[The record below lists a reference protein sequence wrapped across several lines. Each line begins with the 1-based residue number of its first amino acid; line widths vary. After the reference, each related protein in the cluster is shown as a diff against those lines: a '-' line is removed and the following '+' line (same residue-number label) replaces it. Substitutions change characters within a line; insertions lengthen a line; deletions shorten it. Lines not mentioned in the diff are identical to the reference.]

1 MFIKISTGMS
11 AAKNQQSTEFK
22 MPDVKPVI
30 TKRR

>member
-1 MFIKISTGMS
+1 MS

-22 MPDVKPVI
+22 MADVKPVI